1 MKHYNISA
9 AVILVEDRFFVVQR
23 GESKFDYISKK
34 FEFPGGKIEE
44 GESEEE
50 ALARE
55 IKEELNLN
63 IENLNKFIIVNHKY
77 PDFEITM
84 NVFHCNCTN
93 FQDLIL
99 REHLS
104 YKLLSTNELIF
115 LDWAEADIPIVNKL
129 IALNGK

>member
-9 AVILVEDRFFVVQR
+9 AVILIKDKIFCVQR

-44 GESEEE
+44 GESETE
-50 ALARE
+50 ALIRE
-55 IKEELNLN
+55 IKEELNLK
-63 IENLNKFIIVNHKY
+63 IQNLNKFIVVNHQY
-77 PDFEITM
+77 PDFDITM
-84 NVFHCNCTN
+84 NVFHCNCPN

-104 YKLLSTNELIF
+104 YKLLSTNELIS

>member
-9 AVILVEDRFFVVQR
+9 AVILVEDKFFCVQR

-44 GESEEE
+44 DESEDE
-50 ALARE
+50 ALMRE

-63 IENLNKFIIVNHKY
+63 IENLNKFIVVNHKY

-84 NVFHCNCTN
+84 NVFQCNCTN
-93 FQDLIL
+93 FHDLIL

-104 YKLLSTNELIF
+104 YKLLSTNELIS